1 MADEKADYRDDDQE
15 RGDDRTRVQAR
26 RVDMRQP
33 ELSNEPP
40 PLAGGLVRAP
50 PEEPPLDGVDGLGA
64 GAAGGV
70 ADGAGVTGARTTG
83 VTGAGVA

>member
-40 PLAGGLVRAP
+40 PPAGGLVRAP

-64 GAAGGV
+64 AGGV
-70 ADGAGVTGARTTG
+70 ADGAGVTGVRTTG
-83 VTGAGVA
+83 VAGAGGA